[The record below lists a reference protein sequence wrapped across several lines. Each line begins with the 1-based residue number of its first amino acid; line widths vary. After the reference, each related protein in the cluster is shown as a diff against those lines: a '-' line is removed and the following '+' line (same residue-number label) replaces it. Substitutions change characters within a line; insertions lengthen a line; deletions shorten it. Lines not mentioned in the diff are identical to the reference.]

1 MCLYRP
7 DERFYSH
14 TSKGNKHN
22 RSLVLMN
29 SVELDSDSS
38 RWLFKI
44 NLENR
49 CKEKRKIFSLG
60 SESTSE
66 LVI

>member
-14 TSKGNKHN
+14 TSKGNN